1 MMTSGNRITNID
13 IEKLKYWNKWW
24 FKKSFVGVYSS
35 DSIIKYINF
44 FDIIKEERGKYPL
57 QFSTLTQKIN
67 QERIGGAFLIFI
79 QKKDLLLFNS
89 FGFVAFKQF
98 IIDNDSAIIDKMF
111 FNLKIKTQSIILIL
125 YLSPFLSKHTKK
137 LKKKAHW
144 KT

>member
-1 MMTSGNRITNID
+1 M
-13 IEKLKYWNKWW
+13 
-24 FKKSFVGVYSS
+24 GVYSS

-98 IIDNDSAIIDKMF
+98 IIDNDSAIIDKML
-111 FNLKIKTQSIILIL
+111 FNLKKNANNHINLVSLTFSIKTN
-125 YLSPFLSKHTKK
+125 KK
-137 LKKKAHW
+137 I
-144 KT
+144 